1 MLILPSLPLNPIGT
15 VQRAISRFKLS
26 SEQNVVLTASG
37 PTPLPLDQ
45 PINLYTLLSGYVE
58 LSQPATTRD
67 LHILQEAEGN
77 EASLRAIQELS
88 ASYADNVLAKRIS
101 ILDILEEY
109 PDINLP
115 FATFLLLLPSMR
127 VRQYSISSSP
137 LWDPRKVTLTVSII
151 DAPPISGRSEPFQG
165 VASTFLANLR
175 PGNQVQLAI
184 RPSSAAFHSPRD
196 PKTPIVMFCAG
207 TGLAPMRG
215 FIQERA
221 LQKAAGQEVGKM
233 TLFFGCRR
241 PSEDYLYSSTDLKEW
256 IDAGVVDVR
265 PAFSR
270 ASEESLGC
278 KYVQE

>member
-1 MLILPSLPLNPIGT
+1 MPLNPERT
-15 VQRAISRFKLS
+15 VQRAISRFNLS
-26 SEQNVVLTASG
+26 SEHNIVLTASG
-37 PTPLPLDQ
+37 PTSLPLDQ

-67 LHILQEAEGN
+67 LHILQETGGSK
-77 EASLRAIQELS
+77 ASSKAIQELS
-88 ASYADNVLAKRIS
+88 ASYADNVLAKRLS
-101 ILDILEEY
+101 VLDILEDY
-109 PDINLP
+109 PDIKLE
-115 FATFLLLLPSMR
+115 FGTFLYLLPSMR